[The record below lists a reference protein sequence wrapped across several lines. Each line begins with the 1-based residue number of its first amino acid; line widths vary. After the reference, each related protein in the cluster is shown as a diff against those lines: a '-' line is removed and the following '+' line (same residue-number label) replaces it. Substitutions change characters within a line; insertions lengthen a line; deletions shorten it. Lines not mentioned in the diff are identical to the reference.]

1 VRPQMA
7 HLDPQVFGSRIT
19 LHRSRLVSREILEVA
34 RYTRSN
40 EAVEVLRVVDDGS
53 EEGVSFANLVVGSVE
68 DAGAG
73 RLWLLLGYEDEV

>member
-34 RYTRSN
+34 RYTRSK
-40 EAVEVLRVVDDGS
+40 EAVEVLRVMDEGS
-53 EEGVSFANLVVGSVE
+53 EGGVSFANLVVGSVE

-73 RLWLLLGYEDEV
+73 RLWVLVGYEDEV